1 VIRHIRRHILRRA
14 AEEEWGQVRASERD
28 PTSGWYGQG
37 PDDTT
42 QPYAP
47 RGQGTQRGGTQR
59 PRRSRPRDPSG
70 TARAARSTRP
80 QKSRRRWP
88 IRLAKTF
95 TVIVVLLIIVAGS
108 LWLITPSV
116 SQAPALVQEQAVQ
129 HGISYPGVQPP
140 LRFTDALVA
149 TEDHRF
155 YSNFGVD
162 LFAVARLLAG
172 KITGHA
178 DQGGSTLEQQ
188 LAKNLYTTGRSG
200 FTAEAEQVVLAVK
213 LNTGYSKAQILQM
226 YAEVAYYGDNY
237 YGLRS
242 ASCGYFGVEP
252 AQLSWPEA
260 AVLAG
265 VVNAPTI
272 DDPRTNPQNARA
284 REQHVVTRLVAV
296 GDLTQAQGTAVLGQ
310 SINLVPKGTGC
321 AS

>member
-1 VIRHIRRHILRRA
+1 M
-14 AEEEWGQVRASERD
+14 
-28 PTSGWYGQG
+28 SGWYGPG

-42 QPYAP
+42 QPDAP

-59 PRRSRPRDPSG
+59 GGTRRPRPQDPP
-70 TARAARSTRP
+70 RATRTTRTTRP
-80 QKSRRRWP
+80 LKGRRRWP
-88 IRLAKTF
+88 IRLAKTLA
-95 TVIVVLLIIVAGS
+95 VIVVLLVIVAGG
-108 LWLITPSV
+108 LWLVTPSV
-116 SQAPALVQEQAVQ
+116 SQAPSLVQEQAVQ

-140 LRFTDALVA
+140 QRFTEALVA

-162 LFAVARLLAG
+162 LFAVARLAAG
-172 KITGHA
+172 KVTGHS

-200 FTAEAEQVVLAVK
+200 FTVEAEQVVLAIK
-213 LNTGYSKAQILQM
+213 LNTSYSKAQILQM

-265 VVNAPTI
+265 VVNAPTN

-284 REQHVVTRLVAV
+284 REQHVVGRLVAV